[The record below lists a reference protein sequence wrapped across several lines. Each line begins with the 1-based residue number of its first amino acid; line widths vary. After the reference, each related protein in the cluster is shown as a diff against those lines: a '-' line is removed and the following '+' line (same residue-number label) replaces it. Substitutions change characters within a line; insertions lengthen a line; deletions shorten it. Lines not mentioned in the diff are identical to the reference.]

1 MVLNIMLFGS
11 DERPGE
17 TGYGRS
23 DTMML
28 LSIDN
33 RNKKLKLTSFMR
45 DTYVNVPEW
54 GDTKLTHAYSYG
66 GPALAIETIERN
78 FGIDIDRYAVVY
90 FDTFPGIV
98 DTLGGIEVEMTQT
111 EADVMNESVGPE
123 FANFT
128 EGKNTLNG
136 ATALVYV
143 RIRYGVGDDFGRTQ
157 RQRDFMLQVLNK
169 VKGTRDVGT
178 LLTLLTKILPGVT
191 TNISV
196 NEMTGLAGGAISSYM
211 DYPMY
216 QFRLP
221 EDGAFSA
228 VDVDAGNV
236 LAIDDWDAAREHLQR
251 FIYEDTVDPIYGPST
266 ETYGS
271 EMGSSKTAGSSSLS
285 GYSED

>member
-1 MVLNIMLFGS
+1 MIAGT
-11 DERPGE
+11 GE
-17 TGYGRS
+17 QSVKMQR
-23 DTMML
+23 DV
-28 LSIDN
+28 IDQ
-33 RNKKLKLTSFMR
+33 LDIL
-45 DTYVNVPEW
+45 
-54 GDTKLTHAYSYG
+54 
-66 GPALAIETIERN
+66 
-78 FGIDIDRYAVVY
+78 IDRAE
-90 FDTFPGIV
+90 
-98 DTLGGIEVEMTQT
+98 L
-111 EADVMNESVGPE
+111 VG
-123 FANFT
+123 
-128 EGKNTLNG
+128 L
-136 ATALVYV
+136 
-143 RIRYGVGDDFGRTQ
+143 R
-157 RQRDFMLQVLNK
+157 QVLNK

-196 NEMTGLAGGAISSYM
+196 NEMAGLAGGAISSYM

>member
-1 MVLNIMLFGS
+1 
-11 DERPGE
+11 
-17 TGYGRS
+17 
-23 DTMML
+23 
-28 LSIDN
+28 
-33 RNKKLKLTSFMR
+33 
-45 DTYVNVPEW
+45 
-54 GDTKLTHAYSYG
+54 
-66 GPALAIETIERN
+66 
-78 FGIDIDRYAVVY
+78 
-90 FDTFPGIV
+90 
-98 DTLGGIEVEMTQT
+98 MTQT

-143 RIRYGVGDDFGRTQ
+143 RIRYGVGDHFGRTQ